1 MSKLKWT
8 KFEIIRIRTIFILLL
23 LPLAF
28 TLSILRGFIKGIILS
43 YINSS
48 IFLSILDEL
57 RDTKRVFFR
66 FWNLHEGDE
75 IDY

>member
-8 KFEIIRIRTIFILLL
+8 KFEIIRLRTIFILT
-23 LPLAF
+23 LPFAF
-28 TLSILRGFIKGIILS
+28 ILSILRGFIKGVILS

-66 FWNLHEGDE
+66 FWNLHESDE